1 MLIGA
6 KTKKFL
12 REKHTIL
19 YTVRKIWTITM
30 DTGEFDADFKVND
43 LKNCMLPFAF
53 EFSYRPCFFTLIE
66 KICNVFFAE
75 NT

>member
-1 MLIGA
+1 
-6 KTKKFL
+6 
-12 REKHTIL
+12 
-19 YTVRKIWTITM
+19 M